1 MTPQESGRRGQKSQR
16 LDQLA
21 PWPWRFTARRVCER
35 RLATTADP
43 TRPPTQWLGGIE
55 PIRPTLQPLIS
66 PPLGFKTT
74 SFLTLLSLLV
84 LLPAQGV
91 ANPVIDVGA
100 KAIVAS
106 LPQEPRTLNT
116 LTAESVSY
124 TAQVLAHTNEGLL
137 RYDGKRRLTGGV
149 AQRWEVTED
158 HLTFWLREDAAWE
171 DGTPVTAH
179 DFVFSW
185 QKLVDPSTAAP
196 SANLAAPIKLA
207 SAILAGK
214 ASPKDLGVSALS
226 PTVLRV
232 ELAHPCAWCLKLMTN
247 SIFYPI
253 NEAFFDAA
261 GDNFGTRPETHLAN
275 GAFKIAD
282 WQRGKRL
289 ELIRN
294 THYWRQSE
302 VELTGITFDHIGA
315 DPRTQLNLF
324 RAGELAVASL
334 DRDTMKAAMDDR
346 RRLKT
351 FPTGHLFH
359 IQFSHLAGMHSANQS
374 LRLAIS
380 LVIDKDE
387 LVNKVVASP
396 GTRVANSMFHD
407 WLTIGDT
414 PYLTAR
420 PPSRHRPDVNA
431 AKVHLAR
438 ARAEL
443 NLPARPRLT
452 LTINDSTLY
461 RRVAEYLQAR
471 LNTHLNIELL
481 IDPQTTQRMVEKWRA
496 GTSDMALITWP
507 VDVDDPMDQ
516 ISFMGDPNF
525 RRVFKGLYAGDDMAA
540 LYYQARSA
548 IHQEDRIE
556 QVHKVHQF
564 FTEHVTVLPLFEPYG
579 AAVIKPNLKGFVW
592 QPVRG
597 YADFRAIRMTP

>member
-1 MTPQESGRRGQKSQR
+1 MRQDLPDPEKHTAPCLPHPSRRHTNKTRLPRIPRQIKSFIKKAR
-16 LDQLA
+16 AGSAIRRSLKREAGGLLRA
-21 PWPWRFTARRVCER
+21 KTA
-35 RLATTADP
+35 LAT
-43 TRPPTQWLGGIE
+43 LGLWFFLPGISFANAE
-55 PIRPTLQPLIS
+55 IEAHSKTLI
-66 PPLGFKTT
+66 
-74 SFLTLLSLLV
+74 
-84 LLPAQGV
+84 
-91 ANPVIDVGA
+91 
-100 KAIVAS
+100 AS
-106 LPQEPRTLNT
+106 IAQEPRTLNT

-149 AQRWEVTED
+149 AQRWEVAAD
-158 HLTFWLREDAAWE
+158 QLTFWLREDATWE
-171 DGTPVTAH
+171 NGAPVTAQ
-179 DFVFSW
+179 DFVFAW
-185 QKLVDPSTAAP
+185 QKLVDPATAAP
-196 SANLAAPIKLA
+196 SANLAAPIKHA

-214 ASPKDLGVSALS
+214 ANPQTLGVSALS
-226 PTVLRV
+226 ASILSV

-253 NEAFFDAA
+253 SQTFYEAA
-261 GDNFGTRPETHLAN
+261 GDEFGTRPETHLAN
-275 GAFKIAD
+275 GAFKIKA
-282 WQRGKRL
+282 WQRGKRIDL
-289 ELIRN
+289 TRN
-294 THYWRQSE
+294 VQYWRQDE
-302 VELTGITFDHIGA
+302 VELDAITFDHIGA

-324 RAGELAVASL
+324 LNDELAVASL
-334 DRDTMKAAMDDR
+334 DRDTLKAAMNDR
-346 RRLKT
+346 LRVKT

-359 IQFSHLAGMHSANQS
+359 IQFSHAAGMQSANQS
-374 LRLAIS
+374 LRSAIS

-396 GTRVANSMFHD
+396 GTRVADSMFHD

-420 PPSRHRPDVNA
+420 PPSRHRPDINA

-471 LNTHLNIELL
+471 LDTHLNIELL

-496 GTSDMALITWP
+496 GTSDMTLITWP

-525 RRVFKGLYAGDDMAA
+525 RRIFKGLYAGDDMAA
-540 LYYQARSA
+540 LYYQSRSA
-548 IHQEDRIE
+548 IHQADRVA
-556 QVHKVHQF
+556 QVHKVHEF
-564 FTEHVTVLPLFEPYG
+564 FTERVTVLPLFEPYG
-579 AAVIKPNLKGFVW
+579 AAIIKPNLKGFIW

-597 YADFRAIRMTP
+597 YADFRTVQIMP

>member
-1 MTPQESGRRGQKSQR
+1 MPQDLPDPEKQTAPCLPHPSRRHTNKTRLPRIPRQIKSFIKKAR
-16 LDQLA
+16 AGSAIRRSLKREAGGLLRA
-21 PWPWRFTARRVCER
+21 KTA
-35 RLATTADP
+35 LAT
-43 TRPPTQWLGGIE
+43 LGLWFFLPGISFANAE
-55 PIRPTLQPLIS
+55 IEAHSKTLI
-66 PPLGFKTT
+66 
-74 SFLTLLSLLV
+74 
-84 LLPAQGV
+84 
-91 ANPVIDVGA
+91 
-100 KAIVAS
+100 AS
-106 LPQEPRTLNT
+106 IAQEPRTLNT

-149 AQRWEVTED
+149 AQRWEVAAD
-158 HLTFWLREDAAWE
+158 QLTFWLREDATWE
-171 DGTPVTAH
+171 NGAPVTAQ
-179 DFVFSW
+179 DFVFAW
-185 QKLVDPSTAAP
+185 QKLVDPATAAP
-196 SANLAAPIKLA
+196 SANLAAPIKHA

-214 ASPKDLGVSALS
+214 ANPQTLGVSALS
-226 PTVLRV
+226 ASILSV

-253 NEAFFDAA
+253 SQTFYEAA
-261 GDNFGTRPETHLAN
+261 GDEFGTRPETHLAN
-275 GAFKIAD
+275 GAFKIKA
-282 WQRGKRL
+282 WQRGKRIDL
-289 ELIRN
+289 TRN
-294 THYWRQSE
+294 VQYWRQDE
-302 VELTGITFDHIGA
+302 VELDAITFDYIGA

-324 RAGELAVASL
+324 RNDELAVASL
-334 DRDTMKAAMDDR
+334 DRDTLKAAMNDR
-346 RRLKT
+346 LRVKT

-359 IQFSHLAGMHSANQS
+359 IQFSHAAGMQSANQS
-374 LRLAIS
+374 LRSAIS

-396 GTRVANSMFHD
+396 GTRVADSMFHD

-420 PPSRHRPDVNA
+420 PPSRHRPDINA

-471 LNTHLNIELL
+471 LDTHLNIELL

-496 GTSDMALITWP
+496 GTSDMTLITWP

-525 RRVFKGLYAGDDMAA
+525 RRIFKGLYAGDDMAA
-540 LYYQARSA
+540 LYYQSRSA
-548 IHQEDRIE
+548 IHQADRVA
-556 QVHKVHQF
+556 QVHKVHEF
-564 FTEHVTVLPLFEPYG
+564 FTERVTVLPLFEPYG
-579 AAVIKPNLKGFVW
+579 AAIIKPNLKGFIW

-597 YADFRAIRMTP
+597 YADFRTVQIMP

>member
-1 MTPQESGRRGQKSQR
+1 M
-16 LDQLA
+16 
-21 PWPWRFTARRVCER
+21 
-35 RLATTADP
+35 AT
-43 TRPPTQWLGGIE
+43 LG
-55 PIRPTLQPLIS
+55 LW
-66 PPLGFKTT
+66 F
-74 SFLTLLSLLV
+74 
-84 LLPAQGV
+84 LLPGISFANAEIEAHSKTLIASIAQ
-91 ANPVIDVGA
+91 A
-100 KAIVAS
+100 
-106 LPQEPRTLNT
+106 PRTLNT

-149 AQRWEVTED
+149 AQRWEVAAD
-158 HLTFWLREDAAWE
+158 QLTFWLREDAAWE
-171 DGTPVTAH
+171 NGAPVTAQ
-179 DFVFSW
+179 DFVFAW
-185 QKLVDPSTAAP
+185 QKLVDPATAAP
-196 SANLAAPIKLA
+196 SANLAAPIKHA

-214 ASPKDLGVSALS
+214 ADPQTLGVSALS
-226 PTVLRV
+226 ASILSV

-253 NEAFFDAA
+253 SQAFYEAA
-261 GDNFGTRPETHLAN
+261 GDEFGTRPETHLAN
-275 GAFKIAD
+275 GAFKIKA
-282 WQRGKRL
+282 WQRGKRIDL
-289 ELIRN
+289 TRN
-294 THYWRQSE
+294 AQYWRQDE
-302 VELTGITFDHIGA
+302 VALDAITFDHIGA

-324 RAGELAVASL
+324 RNDELAVASL
-334 DRDTMKAAMDDR
+334 DRDTLKAAMKDR
-346 RRLKT
+346 LRVKT

-359 IQFSHLAGMHSANQS
+359 IQFSHAAGMQSANQS
-374 LRLAIS
+374 LRSAIS

-396 GTRVANSMFHD
+396 GTRVADSMFHD

-420 PPSRHRPDVNA
+420 PPSRHRPDINA

-471 LNTHLNIELL
+471 LDTHLNIELL

-496 GTSDMALITWP
+496 GTSDMTLITWP

-525 RRVFKGLYAGDDMAA
+525 RRIFKGLYAGDDMAA
-540 LYYQARSA
+540 LYYQSRSA
-548 IHQEDRIE
+548 IHQADRVE
-556 QVHKVHQF
+556 QVHKVHEF
-564 FTEHVTVLPLFEPYG
+564 FTERVTVLPLFEPYG
-579 AAVIKPNLKGFVW
+579 AAIIKPNLKGFSLATRSGLCRLSYRSDNALNIVCNLS
-592 QPVRG
+592 
-597 YADFRAIRMTP
+597 

>member
-1 MTPQESGRRGQKSQR
+1 MRQDLPDPEKQTAPCLPHPSRRHTNKTRLPRIPRQIKSFIKKAR
-16 LDQLA
+16 AGSAIRRSLKREAGGLL
-21 PWPWRFTARRVCER
+21 RVKTA
-35 RLATTADP
+35 LAT
-43 TRPPTQWLGGIE
+43 LGLWFFLPGISFANAE
-55 PIRPTLQPLIS
+55 IEAHSKTLI
-66 PPLGFKTT
+66 
-74 SFLTLLSLLV
+74 
-84 LLPAQGV
+84 
-91 ANPVIDVGA
+91 
-100 KAIVAS
+100 AS
-106 LPQEPRTLNT
+106 IAQEPRTLNT

-149 AQRWEVTED
+149 AQRWEVAAD
-158 HLTFWLREDAAWE
+158 QLTFWLREDATWE
-171 DGTPVTAH
+171 NGAPVTAQ
-179 DFVFSW
+179 DFVFAW
-185 QKLVDPSTAAP
+185 QKLVDPATAAP
-196 SANLAAPIKLA
+196 SANLAAPIKHA

-214 ASPKDLGVSALS
+214 ANPQTLGVSALS
-226 PTVLRV
+226 ASILSV

-253 NEAFFDAA
+253 SQTFYEAA
-261 GDNFGTRPETHLAN
+261 GDEFGTRPETHLAN
-275 GAFKIAD
+275 GAFKIKA
-282 WQRGKRL
+282 WQRGKRIDL
-289 ELIRN
+289 TRN
-294 THYWRQSE
+294 VQYWRQDE
-302 VELTGITFDHIGA
+302 VELDAITFDHIGA

-324 RAGELAVASL
+324 LNDELAVASL
-334 DRDTMKAAMDDR
+334 DRDTLKAAMNDR
-346 RRLKT
+346 LRVKT

-359 IQFSHLAGMHSANQS
+359 IQFSHVAGMHSANQS
-374 LRLAIS
+374 LRSAIS
-380 LVIDKDE
+380 LVIDKEE

-396 GTRVANSMFHD
+396 GTRVADSMFHD

-420 PPSRHRPDVNA
+420 PPSRHRPDINA

-471 LNTHLNIELL
+471 LDTHLNIELL

-496 GTSDMALITWP
+496 GTSDMTLITWP

-525 RRVFKGLYAGDDMAA
+525 RRIFKGLYAGDDMAA
-540 LYYQARSA
+540 LYYQSRSA
-548 IHQEDRIE
+548 IHQADRVA
-556 QVHKVHQF
+556 QVHKVHEF
-564 FTEHVTVLPLFEPYG
+564 FTERVTVLPLFEPYG
-579 AAVIKPNLKGFVW
+579 AAIIKPNLKGFIW

-597 YADFRAIRMTP
+597 YADFRTVQIMP

>member
-1 MTPQESGRRGQKSQR
+1 MRRALPDHEQQSAPYLPHSSRRAYKNHSRGTAHQIRPFIGKGCPGST
-16 LDQLA
+16 LA
-21 PWPWRFTARRVCER
+21 RSVNREASKLPSIKTT
-35 RLATTADP
+35 LATFGLCIILPVMGFANA
-43 TRPPTQWLGGIE
+43 E
-55 PIRPTLQPLIS
+55 PEANAKTLI
-66 PPLGFKTT
+66 
-74 SFLTLLSLLV
+74 
-84 LLPAQGV
+84 
-91 ANPVIDVGA
+91 
-100 KAIVAS
+100 AS
-106 LPQEPRTLNT
+106 IPQEPRTLNT

-149 AQRWEVTED
+149 AQRWEVAAD

-171 DGTPVTAH
+171 DGTPVTAQ
-179 DFVFSW
+179 DFVFAW
-185 QKLVDPSTAAP
+185 QKLVDPNTAAP
-196 SANLAAPIKLA
+196 SANLAAPIKHA
-207 SAILAGK
+207 SAILAGNADPK
-214 ASPKDLGVSALS
+214 ALGVSALS
-226 PTVLRV
+226 ATILRV
-232 ELAHPCAWCLKLMTN
+232 DLAHPCAWCLKLMTN

-253 NEAFFDAA
+253 NQAFYEAA
-261 GDNFGTRPETHLAN
+261 GDQFGTGPKTHLAN
-275 GAFKIAD
+275 GAFKITD

-289 ELIRN
+289 ELIQN
-294 THYWRQSE
+294 THYWRHDA
-302 VELTGITFDHIGA
+302 VALTAITFDHISA

-324 RAGELAVASL
+324 RAGELAIARL
-334 DRDTMKAAMDDR
+334 DRDTLKAAMDDR
-346 RRLKT
+346 LRVKS

-359 IQFSHLAGMHSANQS
+359 IQFSHVDGMLSANQS
-374 LRLAIS
+374 LRTAIS

-396 GTRVANSMFHD
+396 GTRVADSMFHD

-431 AKVHLAR
+431 AKEHLAR
-438 ARAEL
+438 ARAEM

-471 LNTHLNIELL
+471 LSTHLNIELL

-496 GTSDMALITWP
+496 GTSDMTLITWP

-540 LYYQARSA
+540 LYYQARAA
-548 IHQEDRIE
+548 IHQADRVE

-564 FTEHVTVLPLFEPYG
+564 FTERVTVLPLFEPYG
-579 AAVIKPNLKGFVW
+579 AAVIQPNLKGFIW

-597 YADFRAIRMTP
+597 YADFRAIRTSP

>member
-1 MTPQESGRRGQKSQR
+1 MRQDLPDPEKQTAPCLPHPSRRHTNKTRLPRIPRQIKSFIKKAR
-16 LDQLA
+16 AGSAIRRSLKREAGGLL
-21 PWPWRFTARRVCER
+21 RVKTA
-35 RLATTADP
+35 LAT
-43 TRPPTQWLGGIE
+43 LGLWFFLPGISFANAE
-55 PIRPTLQPLIS
+55 IEAHSKTLI
-66 PPLGFKTT
+66 
-74 SFLTLLSLLV
+74 
-84 LLPAQGV
+84 
-91 ANPVIDVGA
+91 
-100 KAIVAS
+100 AS
-106 LPQEPRTLNT
+106 IAQEPRTLNT

-149 AQRWEVTED
+149 AQRWEVAAD
-158 HLTFWLREDAAWE
+158 QLTFWLREDATWE
-171 DGTPVTAH
+171 NGAPVTAQ
-179 DFVFSW
+179 DFVFAW
-185 QKLVDPSTAAP
+185 QKLVDPATAAP
-196 SANLAAPIKLA
+196 SANLAAPIKHA

-214 ASPKDLGVSALS
+214 ANPQTLGVSALS
-226 PTVLRV
+226 ASILSV

-253 NEAFFDAA
+253 SQTFYDAA
-261 GDNFGTRPETHLAN
+261 GDEFGTRPETHLAN
-275 GAFKIAD
+275 GAFKIKA
-282 WQRGKRL
+282 WQRGKRIDL
-289 ELIRN
+289 TRN
-294 THYWRQSE
+294 VQYWRQDE
-302 VELTGITFDHIGA
+302 VELDAITFDHIGA

-324 RAGELAVASL
+324 LNDELAVASL
-334 DRDTMKAAMDDR
+334 DRDTLKAAMNDR
-346 RRLKT
+346 LRVKT

-359 IQFSHLAGMHSANQS
+359 IQFSHAAGMQSANQS
-374 LRLAIS
+374 LRSAIS

-396 GTRVANSMFHD
+396 GTRVADSMFHD

-420 PPSRHRPDVNA
+420 PPSRHRPDINA

-471 LNTHLNIELL
+471 LDTHLNIELL

-496 GTSDMALITWP
+496 GTSDMTLITWP

-525 RRVFKGLYAGDDMAA
+525 RRIFKGLYAGDDMAA
-540 LYYQARSA
+540 LYCQSRSA
-548 IHQEDRIE
+548 IHQADRVA
-556 QVHKVHQF
+556 QVHKVHEF
-564 FTEHVTVLPLFEPYG
+564 FTERVTVLPLFEPYG
-579 AAVIKPNLKGFVW
+579 AAIIKPNLKGFIW

-597 YADFRAIRMTP
+597 YADFRTVQIMP

>member
-1 MTPQESGRRGQKSQR
+1 MRQDLPDPEKQTAPCLPHPSRRHTNKTRLPRIPRQIKSFIKKAR
-16 LDQLA
+16 AGSAIRRSLKREAGGLL
-21 PWPWRFTARRVCER
+21 RVKTA
-35 RLATTADP
+35 LAT
-43 TRPPTQWLGGIE
+43 LGLWFFLPGISFANAE
-55 PIRPTLQPLIS
+55 IEAHSKTLI
-66 PPLGFKTT
+66 
-74 SFLTLLSLLV
+74 
-84 LLPAQGV
+84 
-91 ANPVIDVGA
+91 
-100 KAIVAS
+100 AS
-106 LPQEPRTLNT
+106 IAQEPRTLNT

-149 AQRWEVTED
+149 AQRWEVAAD
-158 HLTFWLREDAAWE
+158 QLTFWLREDATWE
-171 DGTPVTAH
+171 NGAPVTAQ
-179 DFVFSW
+179 DFVFAW
-185 QKLVDPSTAAP
+185 QKLVDPATAAP
-196 SANLAAPIKLA
+196 SANLAAPIKHA

-214 ASPKDLGVSALS
+214 ANPQTLGVSALS
-226 PTVLRV
+226 ASILSV

-253 NEAFFDAA
+253 SQTFYEAA
-261 GDNFGTRPETHLAN
+261 GDEFGTRPETHLAN
-275 GAFKIAD
+275 GAFKIKA
-282 WQRGKRL
+282 WQRGKRIDL
-289 ELIRN
+289 TRN
-294 THYWRQSE
+294 VQYWRQDE
-302 VELTGITFDHIGA
+302 IELDAITFDHIGA

-324 RAGELAVASL
+324 RNDELAVASL
-334 DRDTMKAAMDDR
+334 DRDTLKAAMNDR
-346 RRLKT
+346 LRVKT

-359 IQFSHLAGMHSANQS
+359 IQFSHAAGMQSANQS
-374 LRLAIS
+374 LRSAIS

-396 GTRVANSMFHD
+396 GTRVADSMFHD

-420 PPSRHRPDVNA
+420 PPSRHRPDITA

-471 LNTHLNIELL
+471 LDTHLNIELL

-496 GTSDMALITWP
+496 GTSDMTLITWP

-525 RRVFKGLYAGDDMAA
+525 RRIFKGLYAGDDMAA
-540 LYYQARSA
+540 LYYQSRSA
-548 IHQEDRIE
+548 IHQADRVA
-556 QVHKVHQF
+556 QVHKVHEF
-564 FTEHVTVLPLFEPYG
+564 FTERVTVLPLFEPYG
-579 AAVIKPNLKGFVW
+579 AAIIKPNLKGFIW

-597 YADFRAIRMTP
+597 YADFRTVQIMP

>member
-1 MTPQESGRRGQKSQR
+1 MRQDLPDPEKQTAPCLPHPSRRHTNKTRLPRIPRQIKSFIKKAR
-16 LDQLA
+16 AGSAIRRSLKREAGGLL
-21 PWPWRFTARRVCER
+21 RVKTA
-35 RLATTADP
+35 LAT
-43 TRPPTQWLGGIE
+43 LGLWFFLPGISFANAE
-55 PIRPTLQPLIS
+55 IEAHSKTLI
-66 PPLGFKTT
+66 
-74 SFLTLLSLLV
+74 
-84 LLPAQGV
+84 
-91 ANPVIDVGA
+91 
-100 KAIVAS
+100 AS
-106 LPQEPRTLNT
+106 IAQEPRTLNT

-149 AQRWEVTED
+149 AQRWEVAAD
-158 HLTFWLREDAAWE
+158 QLTFWLREDATWE
-171 DGTPVTAH
+171 NGAPVTAQ
-179 DFVFSW
+179 DFVFAW
-185 QKLVDPSTAAP
+185 QKLVDPATAAP
-196 SANLAAPIKLA
+196 SANLAAPIKHA

-214 ASPKDLGVSALS
+214 ANPQTLGVSALS
-226 PTVLRV
+226 ASILSV

-253 NEAFFDAA
+253 SQTFYEAA
-261 GDNFGTRPETHLAN
+261 GDEFGTRPETHLAN
-275 GAFKIAD
+275 GAFKIKA
-282 WQRGKRL
+282 WQRGKRIDL
-289 ELIRN
+289 TRN
-294 THYWRQSE
+294 VQYWRQDE
-302 VELTGITFDHIGA
+302 VELDAITFDHIGA

-324 RAGELAVASL
+324 LNDELAVASL
-334 DRDTMKAAMDDR
+334 DRDTLKAAMNDR
-346 RRLKT
+346 LRVKT

-359 IQFSHLAGMHSANQS
+359 IQFSHAAGMQSANQS
-374 LRLAIS
+374 LRSAIS

-396 GTRVANSMFHD
+396 GTRVADSMFHD

-420 PPSRHRPDVNA
+420 PPSRHRPDINA

-471 LNTHLNIELL
+471 LDTHLNIELL

-496 GTSDMALITWP
+496 GTSDMTLITWP

-525 RRVFKGLYAGDDMAA
+525 RRIFKGLYAGDDMAA
-540 LYYQARSA
+540 LYCQSRSA
-548 IHQEDRIE
+548 IHQADRVA
-556 QVHKVHQF
+556 QVHKVHEF
-564 FTEHVTVLPLFEPYG
+564 FTERVTVLPLFEPYG
-579 AAVIKPNLKGFVW
+579 AAIIKPNLKGFIW

-597 YADFRAIRMTP
+597 YADFRTVQIMP

>member
-1 MTPQESGRRGQKSQR
+1 MRQDLPDPEKQTAPCLPHPSRRHTNKTRLPRIPRQIKSFIKKAR
-16 LDQLA
+16 AGSAIRRSLKREAGGLLRA
-21 PWPWRFTARRVCER
+21 KTA
-35 RLATTADP
+35 LAT
-43 TRPPTQWLGGIE
+43 LGLWFFLPGISFANAE
-55 PIRPTLQPLIS
+55 IEAHSKTLI
-66 PPLGFKTT
+66 
-74 SFLTLLSLLV
+74 
-84 LLPAQGV
+84 
-91 ANPVIDVGA
+91 
-100 KAIVAS
+100 AS
-106 LPQEPRTLNT
+106 IAQEPRTLNT

-149 AQRWEVTED
+149 AQRWEVAAD
-158 HLTFWLREDAAWE
+158 QLTFWLREDATWE
-171 DGTPVTAH
+171 NGAPVTAQ
-179 DFVFSW
+179 DFVFAW
-185 QKLVDPSTAAP
+185 QKLVDPATAAP
-196 SANLAAPIKLA
+196 SANLAAPIKHA

-214 ASPKDLGVSALS
+214 ANPQTLGVSALS
-226 PTVLRV
+226 ASILSV

-253 NEAFFDAA
+253 SQTFYEAA
-261 GDNFGTRPETHLAN
+261 GDEFGTRPETHLAN
-275 GAFKIAD
+275 GAFKIKA
-282 WQRGKRL
+282 WQRGKRIDL
-289 ELIRN
+289 TRN
-294 THYWRQSE
+294 VQYWRQDE
-302 VELTGITFDHIGA
+302 VELDAITFDHIGA

-324 RAGELAVASL
+324 LNDELAVASL
-334 DRDTMKAAMDDR
+334 DRDTLKAAMNDR
-346 RRLKT
+346 LRVKT

-359 IQFSHLAGMHSANQS
+359 IQFSHAAGMQSANQS
-374 LRLAIS
+374 LRSAIS

-396 GTRVANSMFHD
+396 GTRVADSMFHD

-420 PPSRHRPDVNA
+420 PPSRHRPDINA

-471 LNTHLNIELL
+471 LDTHLNIELL

-496 GTSDMALITWP
+496 GTSDMTLITWP

-525 RRVFKGLYAGDDMAA
+525 RRIFKGLYAGDDMAA
-540 LYYQARSA
+540 LYYQSRSA
-548 IHQEDRIE
+548 IHQADRVA
-556 QVHKVHQF
+556 QVHKVHEF
-564 FTEHVTVLPLFEPYG
+564 FTERVTVLPLFEPYG
-579 AAVIKPNLKGFVW
+579 AAIIKPNLKGFIW

-597 YADFRAIRMTP
+597 YADFRTVQIMP

>member
-1 MTPQESGRRGQKSQR
+1 MRQDLPDPEKQTAPCLPHPSRRHTNKTRLPRIPRQIKSFIKKAR
-16 LDQLA
+16 AGSAIRRSLKREAGGLL
-21 PWPWRFTARRVCER
+21 RVKTA
-35 RLATTADP
+35 LAT
-43 TRPPTQWLGGIE
+43 LGLWFFLPGISFANAE
-55 PIRPTLQPLIS
+55 IEAHSKTLI
-66 PPLGFKTT
+66 
-74 SFLTLLSLLV
+74 
-84 LLPAQGV
+84 
-91 ANPVIDVGA
+91 
-100 KAIVAS
+100 AS
-106 LPQEPRTLNT
+106 IAQEPRTLNT

-149 AQRWEVTED
+149 AQRWEVAAD
-158 HLTFWLREDAAWE
+158 QLTFWLREDATWE
-171 DGTPVTAH
+171 NGAPVTAQ
-179 DFVFSW
+179 DFVFAW
-185 QKLVDPSTAAP
+185 QKLVDPATAAP
-196 SANLAAPIKLA
+196 SANLAAPIKHA

-214 ASPKDLGVSALS
+214 ANPQTLGVSALS
-226 PTVLRV
+226 ASILSV

-253 NEAFFDAA
+253 SQTFYEAA
-261 GDNFGTRPETHLAN
+261 GDEFGTRPETHLAN
-275 GAFKIAD
+275 GAFKIKA
-282 WQRGKRL
+282 WQRGKRIDL
-289 ELIRN
+289 TRN
-294 THYWRQSE
+294 VQYWRQDE
-302 VELTGITFDHIGA
+302 VELDAITFDHIGA

-324 RAGELAVASL
+324 LNDELAVASL
-334 DRDTMKAAMDDR
+334 DRDTLKAAMNDR
-346 RRLKT
+346 LRVKT

-359 IQFSHLAGMHSANQS
+359 IQFSHAAGMQSANQS
-374 LRLAIS
+374 LRSAIS

-396 GTRVANSMFHD
+396 GTRVADSMFHD

-414 PYLTAR
+414 PYLTTR
-420 PPSRHRPDVNA
+420 PPSRHRPDINA

-471 LNTHLNIELL
+471 LDTHLNIELL

-496 GTSDMALITWP
+496 GTSDMTLITWP

-525 RRVFKGLYAGDDMAA
+525 RRIFKGLYAGDDMAA
-540 LYYQARSA
+540 LYYQSRSA
-548 IHQEDRIE
+548 IHQADRVA
-556 QVHKVHQF
+556 QVHKVHEF
-564 FTEHVTVLPLFEPYG
+564 FTERVTVLPLFEPYG
-579 AAVIKPNLKGFVW
+579 AAIIKPNLKGFIW

-597 YADFRAIRMTP
+597 YADFRTVQIMP

>member
-1 MTPQESGRRGQKSQR
+1 MRQDLPDPEKQTAPCLPHPSRRHTNKTRLPRIPRQIKSFIKKAR
-16 LDQLA
+16 AGSAIRRSLKREAGGLL
-21 PWPWRFTARRVCER
+21 RVKTA
-35 RLATTADP
+35 LAT
-43 TRPPTQWLGGIE
+43 LGLWFFLPGISFANAE
-55 PIRPTLQPLIS
+55 IEAHSKTLI
-66 PPLGFKTT
+66 
-74 SFLTLLSLLV
+74 
-84 LLPAQGV
+84 
-91 ANPVIDVGA
+91 
-100 KAIVAS
+100 AS
-106 LPQEPRTLNT
+106 IAQEPRTLNT

-124 TAQVLAHTNEGLL
+124 TAQVLVHTNEGLL

-149 AQRWEVTED
+149 AQRWEVAAD
-158 HLTFWLREDAAWE
+158 QLTFWLREDATWE
-171 DGTPVTAH
+171 NGAPVTAQ
-179 DFVFSW
+179 DFVFAW
-185 QKLVDPSTAAP
+185 QKLVDPATAAP
-196 SANLAAPIKLA
+196 SANLAAPIKHA

-214 ASPKDLGVSALS
+214 ANPQTLGVSALS
-226 PTVLRV
+226 ASILSV

-253 NEAFFDAA
+253 SQTFYDAA
-261 GDNFGTRPETHLAN
+261 GDEFGTRPETHLAN
-275 GAFKIAD
+275 GAFKIKA
-282 WQRGKRL
+282 WQRGKRIDL
-289 ELIRN
+289 TRN
-294 THYWRQSE
+294 VQYWRQDE
-302 VELTGITFDHIGA
+302 VELDAITFDHIGA

-324 RAGELAVASL
+324 LNDELAVASL
-334 DRDTMKAAMDDR
+334 DRDTLKAAMNDR
-346 RRLKT
+346 LRVKT

-359 IQFSHLAGMHSANQS
+359 IQFSHAAGMQSANQS
-374 LRLAIS
+374 LRSAIS

-396 GTRVANSMFHD
+396 GTRVADSMFHD

-420 PPSRHRPDVNA
+420 PPSRHRPDINA

-471 LNTHLNIELL
+471 LDTHLNIELL

-496 GTSDMALITWP
+496 GTSDMTLITWP

-525 RRVFKGLYAGDDMAA
+525 RRIFKGLYAGDDMAA
-540 LYYQARSA
+540 LYYQSRSA
-548 IHQEDRIE
+548 IHQADRVAQI
-556 QVHKVHQF
+556 HKVHEF
-564 FTEHVTVLPLFEPYG
+564 FTERVTVLPLFEPYG
-579 AAVIKPNLKGFVW
+579 AAIIKPNLKGFIW

-597 YADFRAIRMTP
+597 YADFRTVQIMP

>member
-1 MTPQESGRRGQKSQR
+1 MRQDLPDPEKQTAPCLPHPSRRHTNKTRLPRIPRQIKSFIKKAR
-16 LDQLA
+16 AGSAIRRSLKREAGGLL
-21 PWPWRFTARRVCER
+21 RVKTA
-35 RLATTADP
+35 LAT
-43 TRPPTQWLGGIE
+43 LGLWFFLPGISFANAE
-55 PIRPTLQPLIS
+55 IEAHSKTLI
-66 PPLGFKTT
+66 
-74 SFLTLLSLLV
+74 
-84 LLPAQGV
+84 
-91 ANPVIDVGA
+91 
-100 KAIVAS
+100 AS
-106 LPQEPRTLNT
+106 IAQEPRTLNT

-149 AQRWEVTED
+149 AQRWEVAAD
-158 HLTFWLREDAAWE
+158 QLTFWLREDATWE
-171 DGTPVTAH
+171 NGAPVTAQ
-179 DFVFSW
+179 DFVFAW
-185 QKLVDPSTAAP
+185 QKLVDPATAAP
-196 SANLAAPIKLA
+196 SANLAAPIKHA

-214 ASPKDLGVSALS
+214 ANPQTLGVSALS
-226 PTVLRV
+226 ASILSV

-253 NEAFFDAA
+253 SQTFYEAA
-261 GDNFGTRPETHLAN
+261 GDEFGTRPETHLAN
-275 GAFKIAD
+275 GAFKIKA
-282 WQRGKRL
+282 WQRGKRIDL
-289 ELIRN
+289 TRN
-294 THYWRQSE
+294 VQYWRQDE
-302 VELTGITFDHIGA
+302 IELDAITFDHIGA

-324 RAGELAVASL
+324 RNDELAVASL
-334 DRDTMKAAMDDR
+334 DRDTLKAAMNDR
-346 RRLKT
+346 LRVKT

-359 IQFSHLAGMHSANQS
+359 IQFSHAAGMQSANQS
-374 LRLAIS
+374 LRSAIS

-396 GTRVANSMFHD
+396 GTRVADSMFHD

-420 PPSRHRPDVNA
+420 PPSRHRPDINA

-471 LNTHLNIELL
+471 LDTHLNIELL

-496 GTSDMALITWP
+496 GTSDMTLITWP

-525 RRVFKGLYAGDDMAA
+525 RRIFKGLYAGDDMAA
-540 LYYQARSA
+540 LYYQSRSA
-548 IHQEDRIE
+548 IHQADRVA
-556 QVHKVHQF
+556 QVHKVHEF
-564 FTEHVTVLPLFEPYG
+564 FTERVTVLPLFEPYG
-579 AAVIKPNLKGFVW
+579 AAIIKPNLKGFIW

-597 YADFRAIRMTP
+597 YADFRTVQIMP

>member
-1 MTPQESGRRGQKSQR
+1 MRQDLPDPEKQTAPCLPHPSRRHTNKTRLPRIPRQIKSFIKKAR
-16 LDQLA
+16 AGSAIRRSLKREAGGLL
-21 PWPWRFTARRVCER
+21 RVKTA
-35 RLATTADP
+35 LAT
-43 TRPPTQWLGGIE
+43 LGLWFFLPGISFANAE
-55 PIRPTLQPLIS
+55 IEAHSKTLI
-66 PPLGFKTT
+66 
-74 SFLTLLSLLV
+74 
-84 LLPAQGV
+84 
-91 ANPVIDVGA
+91 
-100 KAIVAS
+100 AS
-106 LPQEPRTLNT
+106 IAQEPRTLNT

-149 AQRWEVTED
+149 AQRWEVAAD
-158 HLTFWLREDAAWE
+158 QLTFWLREDATWE
-171 DGTPVTAH
+171 NGAPVTAQ
-179 DFVFSW
+179 DFVFAW
-185 QKLVDPSTAAP
+185 QKLVDPATAAP
-196 SANLAAPIKLA
+196 SANLAAPIKHA

-214 ASPKDLGVSALS
+214 ANPQTLGVSALS
-226 PTVLRV
+226 ASILSV

-253 NEAFFDAA
+253 SQTFYEAA
-261 GDNFGTRPETHLAN
+261 GDEFGTRPETHLAN
-275 GAFKIAD
+275 GAFKIKA
-282 WQRGKRL
+282 WQRGKRIDL
-289 ELIRN
+289 TRN
-294 THYWRQSE
+294 VQYWRQDE
-302 VELTGITFDHIGA
+302 VELDAITFDHIGA

-324 RAGELAVASL
+324 LNDELAVASL
-334 DRDTMKAAMDDR
+334 DRDTLKAAMNDR
-346 RRLKT
+346 LRVKT

-359 IQFSHLAGMHSANQS
+359 IQFSHAAGMQSANQS
-374 LRLAIS
+374 LRSAIS
-380 LVIDKDE
+380 LVIDKEE

-396 GTRVANSMFHD
+396 GTRVADSMFHD

-420 PPSRHRPDVNA
+420 PPSRHRPDINA

-471 LNTHLNIELL
+471 LDTHLNIELL

-496 GTSDMALITWP
+496 GTSDMTLITWP

-525 RRVFKGLYAGDDMAA
+525 RRIFKGLYAGDDMAA
-540 LYYQARSA
+540 LYYQSRSA
-548 IHQEDRIE
+548 IHQADRVA
-556 QVHKVHQF
+556 QVHKVHEF
-564 FTEHVTVLPLFEPYG
+564 FTERVTVLPLFEPYG
-579 AAVIKPNLKGFVW
+579 AAIIKPNLKGFIW

-597 YADFRAIRMTP
+597 YADFRTVQIMP

>member
-1 MTPQESGRRGQKSQR
+1 MRQDLPDPEKQTAPCLPHPSRRHTNKTRLPRIPRQIKSFIKKAR
-16 LDQLA
+16 AGSAIRRSLKREAGGLL
-21 PWPWRFTARRVCER
+21 RVKTA
-35 RLATTADP
+35 LAT
-43 TRPPTQWLGGIE
+43 LGLWFFLPGISFANAE
-55 PIRPTLQPLIS
+55 IEAHSKTLI
-66 PPLGFKTT
+66 
-74 SFLTLLSLLV
+74 
-84 LLPAQGV
+84 
-91 ANPVIDVGA
+91 
-100 KAIVAS
+100 AS
-106 LPQEPRTLNT
+106 IAQEPRTLNT

-149 AQRWEVTED
+149 AQRWEVAAD
-158 HLTFWLREDAAWE
+158 QLTFWLREDATWE
-171 DGTPVTAH
+171 NGAPVTAQ
-179 DFVFSW
+179 DFVFAW
-185 QKLVDPSTAAP
+185 QKLVDPATAAP
-196 SANLAAPIKLA
+196 SANLAAPIKHA

-214 ASPKDLGVSALS
+214 ANPQTLGVSALS
-226 PTVLRV
+226 ASILSV

-253 NEAFFDAA
+253 SQTFYDAA
-261 GDNFGTRPETHLAN
+261 GDEFGTRPETHLAN
-275 GAFKIAD
+275 GAFKIKA
-282 WQRGKRL
+282 WQRGKRIDL
-289 ELIRN
+289 TRN
-294 THYWRQSE
+294 VQYWRQDE
-302 VELTGITFDHIGA
+302 VELDAITFDHIGA

-324 RAGELAVASL
+324 LNDELAVASL
-334 DRDTMKAAMDDR
+334 DRDTLKAAMNDR
-346 RRLKT
+346 LRVKT

-359 IQFSHLAGMHSANQS
+359 IQFSHAAGMQSANQS
-374 LRLAIS
+374 LRSAIS

-396 GTRVANSMFHD
+396 GTRVADSMFHD

-420 PPSRHRPDVNA
+420 PPSRHRPDINA

-471 LNTHLNIELL
+471 LDTHLNIELL

-496 GTSDMALITWP
+496 GTSDMTLITWP

-525 RRVFKGLYAGDDMAA
+525 RRIFKGLYAGDDMAA
-540 LYYQARSA
+540 LYYQSRSA
-548 IHQEDRIE
+548 IHQADRVA
-556 QVHKVHQF
+556 QVHKVHEF
-564 FTEHVTVLPLFEPYG
+564 FTERVTVLPLFEPYG
-579 AAVIKPNLKGFVW
+579 AAIIKPNLKGFIW

-597 YADFRAIRMTP
+597 YADFRTVQIMP

>member
-1 MTPQESGRRGQKSQR
+1 MRQDLPGPGKQTAPYLVHPSRRRADEIRLPRIARQIRSFIKNGRAGSAIR
-16 LDQLA
+16 
-21 PWPWRFTARRVCER
+21 R
-35 RLATTADP
+35 RLKREAGRLPSVKTALAA
-43 TRPPTQWLGGIE
+43 LG
-55 PIRPTLQPLIS
+55 LW
-66 PPLGFKTT
+66 F
-74 SFLTLLSLLV
+74 
-84 LLPAQGV
+84 LLPGISS
-91 ANPVIDVGA
+91 ANAEIEA
-100 KAIVAS
+100 HSKTLIAS
-106 LPQEPRTLNT
+106 IPQAPRTLNT

-149 AQRWEVTED
+149 AQRWEVAAD
-158 HLTFWLREDAAWE
+158 HLIFWLREDAAWE
-171 DGTPVTAH
+171 NGAPVTAQ
-179 DFVFSW
+179 DFVFAW

-196 SANLAAPIKLA
+196 SANLAAPIKHA

-214 ASPKDLGVSALS
+214 ADPKTLGVSALS
-226 PTVLRV
+226 ASILSV

-253 NEAFFDAA
+253 SQAFYEAA
-261 GDNFGTRPETHLAN
+261 GEAFGTRPETHLAN
-275 GAFKIAD
+275 GAFKITD
-282 WQRGKRL
+282 WQRGKRIDL
-289 ELIRN
+289 TRN
-294 THYWRQSE
+294 AQYWRQDE
-302 VELTGITFDHIGA
+302 IALNAITFNHIGA

-324 RAGELAVASL
+324 RNDELGVASL
-334 DRDTMKAAMDDR
+334 DRDTLSAAMKDR
-346 RRLKT
+346 LRVKT

-359 IQFSHLAGMHSANQS
+359 IQFSHVAGMHSANQS
-374 LRLAIS
+374 LRSAIS
-380 LVIDKDE
+380 LVIDKEE

-396 GTRVANSMFHD
+396 GTRVADSMFHD

-414 PYLTAR
+414 PYLTER

-471 LNTHLNIELL
+471 LDTHLNIELL

-496 GTSDMALITWP
+496 GTSDMTLITWP

-548 IHQEDRIE
+548 IHQADRVE
-556 QVHKVHQF
+556 QVHKVHEF
-564 FTEHVTVLPLFEPYG
+564 FTERVTVLPLFEPYG
-579 AAVIKPNLKGFVW
+579 ALIIKPNLKGFVW

-597 YADFRAIRMTP
+597 YADFRAVQIMP

>member
-1 MTPQESGRRGQKSQR
+1 MRQDLPDPEKQTAPCLPHPSRRHTNKTRLPRIPRQIKS
-16 LDQLA
+16 
-21 PWPWRFTARRVCER
+21 FIKTARAGSAIR
-35 RLATTADP
+35 RSLKREAGGLLRAKTALAT
-43 TRPPTQWLGGIE
+43 LGLWFFLPGISFANAE
-55 PIRPTLQPLIS
+55 IEAHSKTLI
-66 PPLGFKTT
+66 
-74 SFLTLLSLLV
+74 
-84 LLPAQGV
+84 
-91 ANPVIDVGA
+91 
-100 KAIVAS
+100 AS
-106 LPQEPRTLNT
+106 IAQEPRTLNT

-137 RYDGKRRLTGGV
+137 RYDGNRRLTGGV
-149 AQRWEVTED
+149 AQRWEVAAD
-158 HLTFWLREDAAWE
+158 QLTFWLREDATWE
-171 DGTPVTAH
+171 NGAPVTAQ
-179 DFVFSW
+179 DFVFAW
-185 QKLVDPSTAAP
+185 QKLVDPATAAP
-196 SANLAAPIKLA
+196 SANLAAPIKHA

-214 ASPKDLGVSALS
+214 ANPQTLGVSALS
-226 PTVLRV
+226 ASILSV

-253 NEAFFDAA
+253 SQTFYEAA
-261 GDNFGTRPETHLAN
+261 GDEFGTRPETHLAN
-275 GAFKIAD
+275 GAFKIKA
-282 WQRGKRL
+282 WQRGKRIDL
-289 ELIRN
+289 TRN
-294 THYWRQSE
+294 VQYWRQDE
-302 VELTGITFDHIGA
+302 VELDAITFDHIGA

-324 RAGELAVASL
+324 RNDELAVASL
-334 DRDTMKAAMDDR
+334 DRDTLKAAMNDR
-346 RRLKT
+346 LRVKT

-359 IQFSHLAGMHSANQS
+359 IQFSHAAGMQSANQS
-374 LRLAIS
+374 LRSAIS

-396 GTRVANSMFHD
+396 GTRVADSMFHD

-420 PPSRHRPDVNA
+420 PPSRHRPDINA

-471 LNTHLNIELL
+471 LDTHLNIELL

-496 GTSDMALITWP
+496 GTSDMTLITWP

-525 RRVFKGLYAGDDMAA
+525 RRIFKGLYAGDDMAA
-540 LYYQARSA
+540 LYYQSRSA
-548 IHQEDRIE
+548 IHQADRVA
-556 QVHKVHQF
+556 QVHKVHEF
-564 FTEHVTVLPLFEPYG
+564 FTERVTVLPLFEPYG
-579 AAVIKPNLKGFVW
+579 AAIIKPNLKGFIW

-597 YADFRAIRMTP
+597 YADFRTVQIMP

>member
-1 MTPQESGRRGQKSQR
+1 MRQDLPDPEKQTAPCLPHPSRRHTNKTRLPRIPRQIKSFIKKAR
-16 LDQLA
+16 AGSAIRRSLKREAGGLLRA
-21 PWPWRFTARRVCER
+21 KTA
-35 RLATTADP
+35 LAT
-43 TRPPTQWLGGIE
+43 LGLWFFLPGISFANAE
-55 PIRPTLQPLIS
+55 IEAHSKTLI
-66 PPLGFKTT
+66 
-74 SFLTLLSLLV
+74 
-84 LLPAQGV
+84 
-91 ANPVIDVGA
+91 
-100 KAIVAS
+100 AS
-106 LPQEPRTLNT
+106 IAQEPRTLNT

-149 AQRWEVTED
+149 AQRWEVAAD
-158 HLTFWLREDAAWE
+158 QLTFWLREDATWE
-171 DGTPVTAH
+171 NGAPVTAQ
-179 DFVFSW
+179 DFVFAW
-185 QKLVDPSTAAP
+185 QKLVDPATAAP
-196 SANLAAPIKLA
+196 SANLAAPIKHA

-214 ASPKDLGVSALS
+214 ANPQTLGVSALS
-226 PTVLRV
+226 ASILSV
-232 ELAHPCAWCLKLMTN
+232 ELEHPCAWCLKLMTN

-253 NEAFFDAA
+253 SQTFYEAA
-261 GDNFGTRPETHLAN
+261 GDEFGTRPETHLAN
-275 GAFKIAD
+275 GAFKIKA
-282 WQRGKRL
+282 WQRGKRIDL
-289 ELIRN
+289 TRN
-294 THYWRQSE
+294 VQYWRQDE
-302 VELTGITFDHIGA
+302 VELDAITFDHIGA

-324 RAGELAVASL
+324 LNDELAVASL
-334 DRDTMKAAMDDR
+334 DRDTLKAAMNDR
-346 RRLKT
+346 LRVKT

-359 IQFSHLAGMHSANQS
+359 IQFSHAAGMQSANQS
-374 LRLAIS
+374 LRSAIS

-396 GTRVANSMFHD
+396 GTRVADSMFHD

-420 PPSRHRPDVNA
+420 PPSRHRPDINA

-471 LNTHLNIELL
+471 LDTHLNIELL

-496 GTSDMALITWP
+496 GTSDMTLITWP

-525 RRVFKGLYAGDDMAA
+525 RRIFKGLYAGDDMAA
-540 LYYQARSA
+540 LYYQSRSA
-548 IHQEDRIE
+548 IHQADRVA
-556 QVHKVHQF
+556 QVHKVHEF
-564 FTEHVTVLPLFEPYG
+564 FTERVTVLPLFEPYG
-579 AAVIKPNLKGFVW
+579 AAIIKPNLKGFIW

-597 YADFRAIRMTP
+597 YADFRTVQIMP

>member
-1 MTPQESGRRGQKSQR
+1 MRQDLPDPEKQTAPCLPHPPRRHTNKTRLPRIPRQIKSFIKKAR
-16 LDQLA
+16 AGSAIRRSLKREAGGLL
-21 PWPWRFTARRVCER
+21 RVKTA
-35 RLATTADP
+35 LAT
-43 TRPPTQWLGGIE
+43 LGLWFFLPGISFANAE
-55 PIRPTLQPLIS
+55 IEAHSKTLI
-66 PPLGFKTT
+66 
-74 SFLTLLSLLV
+74 
-84 LLPAQGV
+84 
-91 ANPVIDVGA
+91 
-100 KAIVAS
+100 AS
-106 LPQEPRTLNT
+106 IAQEPRTLNT

-149 AQRWEVTED
+149 AQRWEVAAD
-158 HLTFWLREDAAWE
+158 QLTFWLREDATWE
-171 DGTPVTAH
+171 NGAPVTAQ
-179 DFVFSW
+179 DFVFAW
-185 QKLVDPSTAAP
+185 QKLVDPATAAP
-196 SANLAAPIKLA
+196 SANLAAPIKHA

-214 ASPKDLGVSALS
+214 ANPQTLGVSALS
-226 PTVLRV
+226 ASILSV

-253 NEAFFDAA
+253 SQTFYEAA
-261 GDNFGTRPETHLAN
+261 GDEFGTRPETHLAN
-275 GAFKIAD
+275 GAFKIKA
-282 WQRGKRL
+282 WQRGKRIDL
-289 ELIRN
+289 TRN
-294 THYWRQSE
+294 VQYWRQDE
-302 VELTGITFDHIGA
+302 VELDAITFDHIGA

-324 RAGELAVASL
+324 LNDELAVASL
-334 DRDTMKAAMDDR
+334 DRDTLKAAMNDR
-346 RRLKT
+346 LRVKT

-359 IQFSHLAGMHSANQS
+359 IQFSHAAGMQSANQS
-374 LRLAIS
+374 LRSAIS

-396 GTRVANSMFHD
+396 GTRVADSMFHD

-420 PPSRHRPDVNA
+420 PPSRHRPDINA

-471 LNTHLNIELL
+471 LDTHLNIELL

-496 GTSDMALITWP
+496 GTSDMTLITWP

-525 RRVFKGLYAGDDMAA
+525 RRIFKGLYAGDDMAA
-540 LYYQARSA
+540 LYYQSRSA
-548 IHQEDRIE
+548 IHQADRVA
-556 QVHKVHQF
+556 QVHKVHEF
-564 FTEHVTVLPLFEPYG
+564 FTERVTVLPLFEPYG
-579 AAVIKPNLKGFVW
+579 AAIIKPNLKGFIW

-597 YADFRAIRMTP
+597 YADFRTVQIMP

>member
-1 MTPQESGRRGQKSQR
+1 MRQDLPDPEKQTAPCLPHPSRRHTNKTRLPRIPRQIKSFIKKAR
-16 LDQLA
+16 AGSAIRRSLKREAGGLL
-21 PWPWRFTARRVCER
+21 RVKTA
-35 RLATTADP
+35 LAT
-43 TRPPTQWLGGIE
+43 LGLWFFLPGISFANAE
-55 PIRPTLQPLIS
+55 IEAHSKTLI
-66 PPLGFKTT
+66 
-74 SFLTLLSLLV
+74 
-84 LLPAQGV
+84 
-91 ANPVIDVGA
+91 
-100 KAIVAS
+100 AS
-106 LPQEPRTLNT
+106 IAQEPRTLNT

-149 AQRWEVTED
+149 AQRWEVAAD
-158 HLTFWLREDAAWE
+158 QLTFWLREDATWE
-171 DGTPVTAH
+171 NGAPVTAQ
-179 DFVFSW
+179 DFVFAW
-185 QKLVDPSTAAP
+185 QKLVDPATAAP
-196 SANLAAPIKLA
+196 SANLAAPIKHA

-214 ASPKDLGVSALS
+214 ANPQTLGVSALS
-226 PTVLRV
+226 ASILSV

-253 NEAFFDAA
+253 SQTFYEAA
-261 GDNFGTRPETHLAN
+261 GDEFGTRPETHLAN
-275 GAFKIAD
+275 GAFKIKA
-282 WQRGKRL
+282 WQRGKRIDL
-289 ELIRN
+289 TRN
-294 THYWRQSE
+294 VQYWRQDE
-302 VELTGITFDHIGA
+302 VELDAITFDYIGA

-324 RAGELAVASL
+324 RNDELAVASL
-334 DRDTMKAAMDDR
+334 DRDTLKAAMNDR
-346 RRLKT
+346 LRVKT

-359 IQFSHLAGMHSANQS
+359 IQFSHAAGMQSANQS
-374 LRLAIS
+374 LRSAIS

-396 GTRVANSMFHD
+396 GTRVADSMFHD

-420 PPSRHRPDVNA
+420 PPSRHRPDINA

-471 LNTHLNIELL
+471 LDTHLNIELL

-496 GTSDMALITWP
+496 GTSDMTLITWP

-525 RRVFKGLYAGDDMAA
+525 RRIFKGLYAGDDMAA
-540 LYYQARSA
+540 LYYQSRSA
-548 IHQEDRIE
+548 IHQADRVA
-556 QVHKVHQF
+556 QVHKVHEF
-564 FTEHVTVLPLFEPYG
+564 FTERVTVLPLFEPYG
-579 AAVIKPNLKGFVW
+579 AAIIKPNLKGFIW

-597 YADFRAIRMTP
+597 YADFRTVQIMP

>member
-1 MTPQESGRRGQKSQR
+1 MRQDLPDPEKQTAPCLPHPSRRHTNKTRLPRIPRQIKSFIKKAR
-16 LDQLA
+16 AGSAIRRSLKREAGGLL
-21 PWPWRFTARRVCER
+21 RVKTA
-35 RLATTADP
+35 LAT
-43 TRPPTQWLGGIE
+43 LGLWFFLPGISFANAE
-55 PIRPTLQPLIS
+55 IEAHSKTLI
-66 PPLGFKTT
+66 
-74 SFLTLLSLLV
+74 
-84 LLPAQGV
+84 
-91 ANPVIDVGA
+91 
-100 KAIVAS
+100 AS
-106 LPQEPRTLNT
+106 IAQEPRTLNT

-124 TAQVLAHTNEGLL
+124 TAQVLAHTTEGLL

-149 AQRWEVTED
+149 AQRWEVAAD
-158 HLTFWLREDAAWE
+158 QLTFWLREDATWE
-171 DGTPVTAH
+171 NGAPVTAQ
-179 DFVFSW
+179 DFVFAW
-185 QKLVDPSTAAP
+185 QKLVDPATAAP
-196 SANLAAPIKLA
+196 SANLAAPIKHA

-214 ASPKDLGVSALS
+214 ANPQTLGVSALS
-226 PTVLRV
+226 ASILSV

-253 NEAFFDAA
+253 SQTFYEAA
-261 GDNFGTRPETHLAN
+261 GDEFGSRPETHLAN
-275 GAFKIAD
+275 GAFKIKA
-282 WQRGKRL
+282 WQRGKRIDL
-289 ELIRN
+289 TRN
-294 THYWRQSE
+294 VQYWRQDE
-302 VELTGITFDHIGA
+302 VELNAITFDHIGA

-324 RAGELAVASL
+324 LNDELAVASL
-334 DRDTMKAAMDDR
+334 DRDTLKAAMNDR
-346 RRLKT
+346 LRVKT

-359 IQFSHLAGMHSANQS
+359 IQFSHAAGMQSANQS
-374 LRLAIS
+374 LRSAIS

-396 GTRVANSMFHD
+396 GTRVADSMFHD

-420 PPSRHRPDVNA
+420 PPSRHRPDINA

-471 LNTHLNIELL
+471 LDTHLNIELL

-496 GTSDMALITWP
+496 GTSDMTLITWP

-525 RRVFKGLYAGDDMAA
+525 RRIFKGLYAGDDMAA
-540 LYYQARSA
+540 LYYQSRSA
-548 IHQEDRIE
+548 IHQADRVA
-556 QVHKVHQF
+556 QVHKVHEF
-564 FTEHVTVLPLFEPYG
+564 FTERVTVLPLFEPYG
-579 AAVIKPNLKGFVW
+579 AAIIKPNLKGFIW

-597 YADFRAIRMTP
+597 YADFRTVQIMP

>member
-1 MTPQESGRRGQKSQR
+1 MRQDLPDPEKQTAPCLPHPPRRHTNKTRLPRIPRQIKS
-16 LDQLA
+16 
-21 PWPWRFTARRVCER
+21 FIKTARAGSAIRRSLKREAGGVLRVKTA
-35 RLATTADP
+35 LAT
-43 TRPPTQWLGGIE
+43 LGLWFFLPGISFANAE
-55 PIRPTLQPLIS
+55 IEAHSKTLI
-66 PPLGFKTT
+66 
-74 SFLTLLSLLV
+74 
-84 LLPAQGV
+84 
-91 ANPVIDVGA
+91 
-100 KAIVAS
+100 AS
-106 LPQEPRTLNT
+106 IAQEPRTLNT

-149 AQRWEVTED
+149 AQRWEVAAD
-158 HLTFWLREDAAWE
+158 QLTFWLREDATWE
-171 DGTPVTAH
+171 NGAPVTAQ
-179 DFVFSW
+179 DFVFAW
-185 QKLVDPSTAAP
+185 QKLVDPATAAP
-196 SANLAAPIKLA
+196 SANLAAPIKHA

-214 ASPKDLGVSALS
+214 ANPQTLGVSALS
-226 PTVLRV
+226 ASILSV

-253 NEAFFDAA
+253 SQTFYEAA
-261 GDNFGTRPETHLAN
+261 GDEFGSRPETHLAN
-275 GAFKIAD
+275 GAFKIKA
-282 WQRGKRL
+282 WQRGKRIDL
-289 ELIRN
+289 TRN
-294 THYWRQSE
+294 VQYWRQDE
-302 VELTGITFDHIGA
+302 VELNAITFDHIGA

-324 RAGELAVASL
+324 RNDELAVASL
-334 DRDTMKAAMDDR
+334 DRDTLKAAMNDR
-346 RRLKT
+346 LRVKT

-359 IQFSHLAGMHSANQS
+359 IQFSHAAGMQSANQS
-374 LRLAIS
+374 LRSAIS

-396 GTRVANSMFHD
+396 GTRVADSMFHD

-420 PPSRHRPDVNA
+420 PPSRHRPDINA

-471 LNTHLNIELL
+471 LDTHLNIELL

-496 GTSDMALITWP
+496 GTSDMTLITWP

-525 RRVFKGLYAGDDMAA
+525 RRIFKGLYAGDDMAA
-540 LYYQARSA
+540 LYYQSRSA
-548 IHQEDRIE
+548 IHQADRVA
-556 QVHKVHQF
+556 QVHKVHEF
-564 FTEHVTVLPLFEPYG
+564 FTERVTVLPLFEPYG
-579 AAVIKPNLKGFVW
+579 AAIIKPNLKGFIW

-597 YADFRAIRMTP
+597 YADFRTVQIMP

>member
-1 MTPQESGRRGQKSQR
+1 MRQDLPDPEKHTAPCLPHPSRRHTNKTRLPRIPRQIKSFIKKAR
-16 LDQLA
+16 AGSAIRRSLKREAGGLL
-21 PWPWRFTARRVCER
+21 RVKTA
-35 RLATTADP
+35 LAT
-43 TRPPTQWLGGIE
+43 LGLWFFLPGISFANAE
-55 PIRPTLQPLIS
+55 IEAHSKTLI
-66 PPLGFKTT
+66 
-74 SFLTLLSLLV
+74 
-84 LLPAQGV
+84 
-91 ANPVIDVGA
+91 
-100 KAIVAS
+100 AS
-106 LPQEPRTLNT
+106 IAQEPRTLNT

-137 RYDGKRRLTGGV
+137 RYDGNRRLTGGV
-149 AQRWEVTED
+149 AQRWEVAAD
-158 HLTFWLREDAAWE
+158 QLTFWLREDATWE
-171 DGTPVTAH
+171 NGAPVTAQ
-179 DFVFSW
+179 DFVFAW
-185 QKLVDPSTAAP
+185 QKLVDPATAAP
-196 SANLAAPIKLA
+196 SANLAAPIKHA

-214 ASPKDLGVSALS
+214 ANPQTLGVSALS
-226 PTVLRV
+226 ASILSV

-253 NEAFFDAA
+253 SQTFYEAA
-261 GDNFGTRPETHLAN
+261 GDEFGTRPETHLAN
-275 GAFKIAD
+275 GAFKIKA
-282 WQRGKRL
+282 WQRGKRIDL
-289 ELIRN
+289 TRN
-294 THYWRQSE
+294 VQYWRQDE
-302 VELTGITFDHIGA
+302 VELDAITFDHIGA

-324 RAGELAVASL
+324 LNDELAVASL
-334 DRDTMKAAMDDR
+334 DRDTLKAAMNDR
-346 RRLKT
+346 LRVKT

-359 IQFSHLAGMHSANQS
+359 IQFSHAAGMQSANQS
-374 LRLAIS
+374 LRSAIS

-396 GTRVANSMFHD
+396 GTRVADSMFHD

-420 PPSRHRPDVNA
+420 PPSRHRPDINA

-471 LNTHLNIELL
+471 LDTHLNIELL

-496 GTSDMALITWP
+496 GTSDMTLITWP

-525 RRVFKGLYAGDDMAA
+525 RRIFKGLYAGDDMAA
-540 LYYQARSA
+540 LYYQSRSA
-548 IHQEDRIE
+548 IHQADRVA
-556 QVHKVHQF
+556 QVHKVHEF
-564 FTEHVTVLPLFEPYG
+564 FTERVTVLPLFEPYG
-579 AAVIKPNLKGFVW
+579 AAIIKPNLKGFIW

-597 YADFRAIRMTP
+597 YADFRTVQIMP

>member
-1 MTPQESGRRGQKSQR
+1 MRQDLPDPEKQTAPCLPHPSRRHTNKTRLPRIPRQIKSFIKKAR
-16 LDQLA
+16 AGSAIRRSLKREAGGLL
-21 PWPWRFTARRVCER
+21 RVKTA
-35 RLATTADP
+35 LAT
-43 TRPPTQWLGGIE
+43 LGLWFFLPGISFANAE
-55 PIRPTLQPLIS
+55 IEAHSKTLI
-66 PPLGFKTT
+66 
-74 SFLTLLSLLV
+74 
-84 LLPAQGV
+84 
-91 ANPVIDVGA
+91 
-100 KAIVAS
+100 AS
-106 LPQEPRTLNT
+106 IAQEPRTLNT

-149 AQRWEVTED
+149 AQRWEVAAD
-158 HLTFWLREDAAWE
+158 QLTFWLREDATWE
-171 DGTPVTAH
+171 NGAPVTAQ
-179 DFVFSW
+179 DFVFAW
-185 QKLVDPSTAAP
+185 QKLVDPATAAP
-196 SANLAAPIKLA
+196 SANLAAPIKHA

-214 ASPKDLGVSALS
+214 ANPQTLGVSALS
-226 PTVLRV
+226 ASILSV

-253 NEAFFDAA
+253 SQTFYEAA
-261 GDNFGTRPETHLAN
+261 GDEFGTRPETHLAN
-275 GAFKIAD
+275 GAFKIKA
-282 WQRGKRL
+282 WQRGKRIDL
-289 ELIRN
+289 TRN
-294 THYWRQSE
+294 VQYWRQDE
-302 VELTGITFDHIGA
+302 VELDAITFDHIGA

-324 RAGELAVASL
+324 RNDELAVASL
-334 DRDTMKAAMDDR
+334 DRDTLKAAMNDR
-346 RRLKT
+346 LRVKT

-359 IQFSHLAGMHSANQS
+359 IQFSHAAGMQSANQS
-374 LRLAIS
+374 LRSAIS

-396 GTRVANSMFHD
+396 GTRVADSMFHD

-420 PPSRHRPDVNA
+420 PPSRHRPDINA

-471 LNTHLNIELL
+471 LDTHLNIELL

-496 GTSDMALITWP
+496 GTSDMTLITWP

-525 RRVFKGLYAGDDMAA
+525 RRIFKGLYAGDDMAA
-540 LYYQARSA
+540 LYYQSRSA
-548 IHQEDRIE
+548 IHQADRVA
-556 QVHKVHQF
+556 QVHKVHEF
-564 FTEHVTVLPLFEPYG
+564 FTERVTVLPLFEPYG
-579 AAVIKPNLKGFVW
+579 AAIIKPNLKGFIW

-597 YADFRAIRMTP
+597 YADFRTVQIMP

>member
-1 MTPQESGRRGQKSQR
+1 MRQDLPDPEKQTAPCLPHPSRRHENKTRLPRIPRQIKSFIKKAR
-16 LDQLA
+16 AGSAIRRSLKREAGGLL
-21 PWPWRFTARRVCER
+21 RVKTA
-35 RLATTADP
+35 LAT
-43 TRPPTQWLGGIE
+43 LGLWFFLPGISFANAE
-55 PIRPTLQPLIS
+55 IEAHSKTLI
-66 PPLGFKTT
+66 
-74 SFLTLLSLLV
+74 
-84 LLPAQGV
+84 
-91 ANPVIDVGA
+91 
-100 KAIVAS
+100 AS
-106 LPQEPRTLNT
+106 IAQEPRTLNT

-149 AQRWEVTED
+149 AQRWEVAAD
-158 HLTFWLREDAAWE
+158 QLTFWLREDATWE
-171 DGTPVTAH
+171 NGAPVTAQ
-179 DFVFSW
+179 DFVFAW
-185 QKLVDPSTAAP
+185 QKLVDPATAAP
-196 SANLAAPIKLA
+196 SANLAAPIKHA

-214 ASPKDLGVSALS
+214 ANPQTLGVSALS
-226 PTVLRV
+226 ASILSV

-253 NEAFFDAA
+253 SQTFYEAA
-261 GDNFGTRPETHLAN
+261 GDEFGTRPETHLAN
-275 GAFKIAD
+275 GAFKIKA
-282 WQRGKRL
+282 WQRGKRIDL
-289 ELIRN
+289 TRN
-294 THYWRQSE
+294 VQYWRQDE
-302 VELTGITFDHIGA
+302 VELDAITFDHIGA

-324 RAGELAVASL
+324 LNDELAVASL
-334 DRDTMKAAMDDR
+334 DRDTLKAAMNDR
-346 RRLKT
+346 LRVKT

-359 IQFSHLAGMHSANQS
+359 IQFSHAAGMQSANQS
-374 LRLAIS
+374 LRSAIS

-396 GTRVANSMFHD
+396 GTRVADSMFHD

-420 PPSRHRPDVNA
+420 PPSRHRPDINA

-471 LNTHLNIELL
+471 LDTHLNIELL

-496 GTSDMALITWP
+496 GTSDMTLITWP

-525 RRVFKGLYAGDDMAA
+525 RRIFKGLYAGDDMAA
-540 LYYQARSA
+540 LYYQSRSA
-548 IHQEDRIE
+548 IHQADRVA
-556 QVHKVHQF
+556 QVHKVHEF
-564 FTEHVTVLPLFEPYG
+564 FTERVTVLPLFEPYG
-579 AAVIKPNLKGFVW
+579 AAIIKPNLKGFIW

-597 YADFRAIRMTP
+597 YADFRTVQIMP

>member
-1 MTPQESGRRGQKSQR
+1 MRQDLPDPEKQTAPCLPHPSRRHTNKTRLPRIPRQIKSFIKKAR
-16 LDQLA
+16 AGSAIRRSLKREAGGLL
-21 PWPWRFTARRVCER
+21 RVKTA
-35 RLATTADP
+35 LAT
-43 TRPPTQWLGGIE
+43 LGLWFFLPGISFANAE
-55 PIRPTLQPLIS
+55 IEAHSKTLI
-66 PPLGFKTT
+66 
-74 SFLTLLSLLV
+74 
-84 LLPAQGV
+84 
-91 ANPVIDVGA
+91 
-100 KAIVAS
+100 AS
-106 LPQEPRTLNT
+106 IAQEPRTLNT

-149 AQRWEVTED
+149 AQRWEVAAD
-158 HLTFWLREDAAWE
+158 QLTFWLREDATWE
-171 DGTPVTAH
+171 NGAPVTAQ
-179 DFVFSW
+179 DFVFAW
-185 QKLVDPSTAAP
+185 QKLVDPATAAP
-196 SANLAAPIKLA
+196 SANLAAPIKHA

-214 ASPKDLGVSALS
+214 ANPQTLGVSALS
-226 PTVLRV
+226 ASILSV

-253 NEAFFDAA
+253 SQTFYEAA
-261 GDNFGTRPETHLAN
+261 GDEFGTRPETHLAN
-275 GAFKIAD
+275 GAFKIKA
-282 WQRGKRL
+282 WQRGKRIDL
-289 ELIRN
+289 TRN
-294 THYWRQSE
+294 VQYWRQDE
-302 VELTGITFDHIGA
+302 VELNAITFDHIGA

-324 RAGELAVASL
+324 RNDELAVASL
-334 DRDTMKAAMDDR
+334 DRDTLKAAMNDR
-346 RRLKT
+346 LRVKT

-359 IQFSHLAGMHSANQS
+359 IQFSHAAGMQSANQS
-374 LRLAIS
+374 LRSAIS

-396 GTRVANSMFHD
+396 GTRVADSMFHD

-420 PPSRHRPDVNA
+420 PPSRHRPDINA

-471 LNTHLNIELL
+471 LDTHLNIELL

-496 GTSDMALITWP
+496 GTSDMTLITWP

-525 RRVFKGLYAGDDMAA
+525 RRIFKGLYAGDDMAA
-540 LYYQARSA
+540 LYYQSRSA
-548 IHQEDRIE
+548 IHQADRVA
-556 QVHKVHQF
+556 QVHKVHEF
-564 FTEHVTVLPLFEPYG
+564 FTERVTVLPLFEPYG
-579 AAVIKPNLKGFVW
+579 AAIIKPNLKGFIW

-597 YADFRAIRMTP
+597 YADFRTVQIMP

>member
-1 MTPQESGRRGQKSQR
+1 MRQDLPDPEKQTAPCLPHPSRRHTNKTRLPRIPRQIKSFIKKAR
-16 LDQLA
+16 AGSAIRRSLKREAGGLL
-21 PWPWRFTARRVCER
+21 RVKTA
-35 RLATTADP
+35 LAT
-43 TRPPTQWLGGIE
+43 LGLWFFLPGISFANAE
-55 PIRPTLQPLIS
+55 IEAHSKTLI
-66 PPLGFKTT
+66 
-74 SFLTLLSLLV
+74 
-84 LLPAQGV
+84 
-91 ANPVIDVGA
+91 
-100 KAIVAS
+100 AS
-106 LPQEPRTLNT
+106 IAQEPRTLNT

-149 AQRWEVTED
+149 AQRWEVAAD
-158 HLTFWLREDAAWE
+158 HLIFWLREDATWE
-171 DGTPVTAH
+171 NGAPVTAQ
-179 DFVFSW
+179 DFVFAW
-185 QKLVDPSTAAP
+185 QKLVDPATAAP
-196 SANLAAPIKLA
+196 SANLAAPIKHA

-214 ASPKDLGVSALS
+214 ANPQTLGVSALS
-226 PTVLRV
+226 ASILSV

-253 NEAFFDAA
+253 SQTFYEAA
-261 GDNFGTRPETHLAN
+261 GDEFGTRPETHLAN
-275 GAFKIAD
+275 GAFKIKA
-282 WQRGKRL
+282 WQRGKRIDL
-289 ELIRN
+289 TRN
-294 THYWRQSE
+294 VQYWRQDE
-302 VELTGITFDHIGA
+302 VELDAITFDHIGA

-324 RAGELAVASL
+324 LNDELAVASL
-334 DRDTMKAAMDDR
+334 DRDTLKAAMNDR
-346 RRLKT
+346 LRVKT

-359 IQFSHLAGMHSANQS
+359 IQFSHAAGMQSANQS
-374 LRLAIS
+374 LRSAIS

-396 GTRVANSMFHD
+396 GTRVADSMFHD

-420 PPSRHRPDVNA
+420 PPSRHRPDINA

-471 LNTHLNIELL
+471 LDTHLNIELL

-496 GTSDMALITWP
+496 GTSDMTLITWP

-525 RRVFKGLYAGDDMAA
+525 RRIFKGLYAGDDMAA
-540 LYYQARSA
+540 LYYQSRSA
-548 IHQEDRIE
+548 IHQADRVA
-556 QVHKVHQF
+556 QVHKVHEF
-564 FTEHVTVLPLFEPYG
+564 FTERVTVLPLFEPYG
-579 AAVIKPNLKGFVW
+579 AAIIKPNLKGFIW

-597 YADFRAIRMTP
+597 YADFRTVQIMP

>member
-1 MTPQESGRRGQKSQR
+1 MRQDLPDPEKQTAPCLPHPSRRHTNKTRLPRIPRQIKSFIKKAR
-16 LDQLA
+16 AGSAIRRSLKREAGGLLRA
-21 PWPWRFTARRVCER
+21 KTA
-35 RLATTADP
+35 LAT
-43 TRPPTQWLGGIE
+43 LGLWFFLPGISFANAE
-55 PIRPTLQPLIS
+55 IEAHSKTLI
-66 PPLGFKTT
+66 
-74 SFLTLLSLLV
+74 
-84 LLPAQGV
+84 
-91 ANPVIDVGA
+91 
-100 KAIVAS
+100 AS
-106 LPQEPRTLNT
+106 IAQEPRTLNT

-124 TAQVLAHTNEGLL
+124 SAQVLAHTNEGLL

-149 AQRWEVTED
+149 AQRWEVAAD
-158 HLTFWLREDAAWE
+158 QLTFWLREDATWE
-171 DGTPVTAH
+171 NGAPVTAQ
-179 DFVFSW
+179 DFVFAW
-185 QKLVDPSTAAP
+185 QKLVDPATAAP
-196 SANLAAPIKLA
+196 SANLAAPIKHA

-214 ASPKDLGVSALS
+214 ANPQTLGVSALS
-226 PTVLRV
+226 ASILSV

-253 NEAFFDAA
+253 SQTFYEAA
-261 GDNFGTRPETHLAN
+261 GDEFGTRPETHLAN
-275 GAFKIAD
+275 GAFKIKA
-282 WQRGKRL
+282 WQRGKRIDL
-289 ELIRN
+289 TRN
-294 THYWRQSE
+294 VQYWRQDE
-302 VELTGITFDHIGA
+302 VELDAITFDHIGA

-324 RAGELAVASL
+324 LNDELAVASL
-334 DRDTMKAAMDDR
+334 DRDTLKAAMNDR
-346 RRLKT
+346 LRVKT

-359 IQFSHLAGMHSANQS
+359 IQFSHAAGMQSANQS
-374 LRLAIS
+374 LRSAIS

-396 GTRVANSMFHD
+396 GTRVADSMFHD

-420 PPSRHRPDVNA
+420 PPSRHRPDINA

-471 LNTHLNIELL
+471 LSTHLNIELL

-496 GTSDMALITWP
+496 GTSDMTLITWP

-540 LYYQARSA
+540 LYYQARAA
-548 IHQEDRIE
+548 IHQADRVE

-564 FTEHVTVLPLFEPYG
+564 FTERVTVLPLFEPYG
-579 AAVIKPNLKGFVW
+579 AAVIQPNLKGFIW

-597 YADFRAIRMTP
+597 YADFRAIRTSP